1 MLVSAHQDEA
11 ISLERVTRRFTER
24 RGMTRR
30 TVTAVSDLSLTVPVG
45 SVLGLVGES
54 GSGKTTVSRMML
66 GLLEP
71 TSGAV
76 RIMGRPVTAL
86 RPVERAGLIQ
96 PIFQD
101 PFSSLNPRKTI
112 LSIVR
117 LPLDIAAKD
126 NVAERER
133 LALDM
138 LESVGLPANLAG
150 RRPAELSGGQRQR
163 VAIAR
168 ALVLRPRI
176 VVCDEPTSALD
187 VSVQAQILNLL
198 LDLRKALNLTYVVVS
213 HNLAVVRYVATDI
226 AVMRGGRL
234 VETAPA
240 TQFFA
245 APGEPYSRAL
255 LAATLMPR
263 VSRSAPVA
271 TNGGPA
277 PQ

>member
-1 MLVSAHQDEA
+1 
-11 ISLERVTRRFTER
+11 
-24 RGMTRR
+24 MTRR

-66 GLLEP
+66 GLVEP

-76 RIMGRPVTAL
+76 RIMGRPVMAL

-126 NVAERER
+126 NAAERER

-150 RRPAELSGGQRQR
+150 RRPAELSGGQR

-176 VVCDEPTSALD
+176 VVSDEPTSALD

-245 APGEPYSRAL
+245 EPGEPYSRAL

-277 PQ
+277 RQ